1 MSPLVQQWSGLVW
14 RQCSVMLDTSYK
26 SQCTQQSAQSGHS
39 GQGGCCEHLGA
50 AAAPHPAPL
59 SRYLDISTRGDERK
73 VSSPR
78 HAARPDQPRPGGE
91 AGEDAAGGGQA
102 RAHRAAGGGQL
113 PRRSPGAGC
122 LLFGCCKLGQRREEA
137 PFSADYW
144 ILISY
149 SVLITARP
157 RAVLT
162 ASSAG
167 LRAGPRQTP
176 RPRRPHQPPRR
187 RLPAGW
193 RGPGEGQ

>member
-1 MSPLVQQWSGLVW
+1 MYLGGLYLWLSCAVMSPLVQQWSGLVW

-50 AAAPHPAPL
+50 AAAPL
-59 SRYLDISTRGDERK
+59 SRYLHTGDERK

-91 AGEDAAGGGQA
+91 AGEGAAGGGQA

-122 LLFGCCKLGQRREEA
+122 LLICSDVANWGSGE
-137 PFSADYW
+137 
-144 ILISY
+144 
-149 SVLITARP
+149 
-157 RAVLT
+157 
-162 ASSAG
+162 
-167 LRAGPRQTP
+167 
-176 RPRRPHQPPRR
+176 R
-187 RLPAGW
+187 RLQSALII
-193 RGPGEGQ
+193 EY

>member
-59 SRYLDISTRGDERK
+59 SRYLQTRGREK
-73 VSSPR
+73 SFLASTCG
-78 HAARPDQPRPGGE
+78 AARSAPPRGRGWRGCRWWRSGPRTPSCWG
-91 AGEDAAGGGQA
+91 
-102 RAHRAAGGGQL
+102 RAAASAI
-113 PRRSPGAGC
+113 PRCRMFTDM
-122 LLFGCCKLGQRREEA
+122 FGCCKLGQRREEA

-193 RGPGEGQ
+193 RGSGEGQ

>member
-26 SQCTQQSAQSGHS
+26 SQCTQQSAQPGHS

-59 SRYLDISTRGDERK
+59 SRYLQTRGREK
-73 VSSPR
+73 SFLASTCG
-78 HAARPDQPRPGGE
+78 AARSAPPRGRGWRGCRWWRSGPRTPSCWG
-91 AGEDAAGGGQA
+91 
-102 RAHRAAGGGQL
+102 RAAASAIPRCRMFTVRMLQTGAAERGGSIQ
-113 PRRSPGAGC
+113 RW
-122 LLFGCCKLGQRREEA
+122 LLNTNIVFC
-137 PFSADYW
+137 
-144 ILISY
+144 IH
-149 SVLITARP
+149 VLITARP

-193 RGPGEGQ
+193 RGSGEGQ

>member
-1 MSPLVQQWSGLVW
+1 MSPLVQPWPGLVW
-14 RQCSVMLDTSYK
+14 GSAVLCWTQVTSPNV
-26 SQCTQQSAQSGHS
+26 HS
-39 GQGGCCEHLGA
+39 SLPSLGTARWARWLLWTLGCRR
-50 AAAPHPAPL
+50 HPAPL
-59 SRYLDISTRGDERK
+59 SRYLDIWWRGDERI
-73 VSSPR
+73 VSWSR

-91 AGEDAAGGGQA
+91 RGEDAAGGGQA

-113 PRRSPGAGC
+113 PRRSPGAGS
-122 LLFGCCKLGQRREEA
+122 LLFGCCKLGQPWEK
-137 PFSADYW
+137 PPISADYW

-149 SVLITARP
+149 SVLMTARP

-162 ASSAG
+162 SSSAG

-176 RPRRPHQPPRR
+176 RPRRPHQPPRG